1 VLWQV
6 VAIIICVA
14 RLRLRHNFGLE
25 YTIATVV
32 RAPQRVM
39 AFPGRET
46 VFVLVYRVAPALS
59 AFVDQNDEEYV
70 GALTNETIYC
80 PLEFDSGVP
89 F

>member
-1 VLWQV
+1 
-6 VAIIICVA
+6 
-14 RLRLRHNFGLE
+14 
-25 YTIATVV
+25 
-32 RAPQRVM
+32 M